1 MESWDDVEK
10 PLLLVE
16 NASSPVL
23 THKSTHA
30 RDVHILS
37 FAFLL
42 IFLAFGAAQN
52 LESSVNTVSAVWF
65 TEKMPLK
72 KLARIF
78 FYLIE

>member
-10 PLLLVE
+10 PLLTVE
-16 NASSPVL
+16 NSSLAVL
-23 THKSTHA
+23 TQKSTHA

-65 TEKMPLK
+65 TEKMPQRNWLE
-72 KLARIF
+72 F